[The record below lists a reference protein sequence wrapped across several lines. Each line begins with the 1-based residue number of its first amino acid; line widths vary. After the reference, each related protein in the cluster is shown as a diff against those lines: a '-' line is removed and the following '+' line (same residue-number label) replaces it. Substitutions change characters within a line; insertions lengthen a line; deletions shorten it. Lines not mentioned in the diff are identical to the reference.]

1 MSTRVKIWALLGVI
15 VLLELLVFGVASWVV
30 ASETEDPAA
39 RGRAVLLLAGAVFI
53 VTAALVLVWTF
64 IDVALLRGISAIRR
78 GAEIIARTNA
88 AHTLE
93 VPSFHLL
100 GKLPEAIHSIGAG
113 LDKAKREIGLALQT
127 GAARE
132 QEQKARL
139 ETVLKELN
147 EGVFVC
153 DGHAR
158 ILLYNPATLRILG
171 TTEALGLGR
180 SIYNLLAR
188 APIKHATELLRNRT
202 QEDKSERAVAK
213 FICAT
218 VEAGTLLR
226 CRISLLPAAST
237 TESSSDP
244 GFVLTFEDVTSQ
256 IEAVSKRDDLL
267 QGALQDLRRP
277 LANLRAAAENLEAYP
292 DMKAD
297 ERRSFDC
304 VIAEESKVL
313 STRLNALAR
322 ESRHLIGGEW
332 VMADIHS
339 ADLVNSIIRRLQQQG
354 GPALTMTGVPLW
366 LRADSHAVAILFD
379 YFVRRIRD
387 HNGVT
392 EFDIEPLMGDRRV
405 YLDLVWKGAPIP
417 AAELDS
423 WLNETLHE
431 AVGSPTVRDVL
442 EKHGGDI
449 WGQRHR
455 RPGYALLRI
464 PLPAS
469 HMQWQMRRDKLPAR
483 PEFYDFELAELPLQS
498 ASLMKRPLSEL
509 DYVVFDTETTGL
521 RPSLGDEIVAIAGV
535 RIVNQRILAGE
546 TFERLV
552 NPRRRIPK
560 ASIRFHGITDDQVK
574 DKPPIQVVLPQFKEF
589 VGDAVFVAH
598 NAAFDMKF
606 LQLKETE
613 IGVKFDN
620 PVLDVLLL
628 SVYLHD
634 YAQDHSLDAMAERL
648 GVEVTGRHSA
658 LGDALVTAEIFVRL
672 LDLLG
677 ETGISTLGE
686 AIEASYK
693 MIKVRKQQAQ
703 F

>member
-1 MSTRVKIWALLGVI
+1 MSTRVKIWALLGAV
-15 VLLELLVFGVASWVV
+15 VLLELLVFGVASWWV
-30 ASETEDPAA
+30 ASEIEGPAV
-39 RGRAVLLLAGAVFI
+39 RGRFLLLLGSAVFI
-53 VTAALVLVWTF
+53 VTVALALVWTF
-64 IDVALLRGISAIRR
+64 IDLALLRGISAIQR
-78 GAEIIARTNA
+78 GAEIIARTNP

-93 VPSFHLL
+93 VPAFHLL
-100 GKLPEAIHSIGAG
+100 GKLPQAIRSIGSE
-113 LDKAKREIGLALQT
+113 LDKTKREIGLALQT

-139 ETVLKELN
+139 EIVLKELN

-153 DGHAR
+153 DAHAR

-180 SIYNLLAR
+180 SLYNLLAR
-188 APIKHATELLRNRT
+188 APIEHATELLRNRIA
-202 QEDKSERAVAK
+202 EDKNEQAVAK

-218 VEAGTLLR
+218 LEAGTLLR

-237 TESSSDP
+237 TELSSHS
-244 GFVLTFEDVTSQ
+244 GFVLTFEDITSQ
-256 IEAVSKRDDLL
+256 LEAVSKRDDLL
-267 QGALQDLRRP
+267 RAALQNLRGP
-277 LANLRAAAENLEAYP
+277 LANLRAAAENVEAYP

-297 ERRSFDC
+297 ERRSFDR
-304 VIAEESKVL
+304 VIAEESRIL
-313 STRLNALAR
+313 SAQLDALTR

-332 VMADIHS
+332 AMADIHS
-339 ADLVNSIIRRLQQQG
+339 ADLVNSIIRRLERRG
-354 GPALTMTGVPLW
+354 GPTVTMTGVPLW

-379 YFVRRIRD
+379 YFVHRIWD
-387 HNGVT
+387 LKGVT

-405 YLDLVWKGAPIP
+405 YLDLVWKGEPIP
-417 AAELDS
+417 ATELEP

-431 AVGSPTVRDVL
+431 AVGVPTVRDVL

-449 WGQRHR
+449 WGQKHR

-483 PEFYDFELAELPLQS
+483 PEFYDFELAGLPPQS
-498 ASLMKRPLSEL
+498 ASLMNRPLLEL

-535 RIVNQRILAGE
+535 RIVNRRILAGE

-552 NPRRRIPK
+552 NPHRHIPK

-589 VGDAVFVAH
+589 VGNAVLVAH

-606 LQLKETE
+606 LQLKETGV
-613 IGVKFDN
+613 GVKFNN

-634 YAQDHSLDAMAERL
+634 YTQDHSLDAMAERL

-658 LGDALVTAEIFVRL
+658 LGDALVTAEVFVRL

-677 ETGISTLGE
+677 EAGISTLGE

-693 MIKVRKQQAQ
+693 MIEVRKQQAQ

>member
-15 VLLELLVFGVASWVV
+15 VLLELVVLGMASWVMV
-30 ASETEDPAA
+30 SETEDPAA
-39 RGRAVLLLAGAVFI
+39 RTRLLLLLGGAVFI
-53 VTAALVLVWTF
+53 VTIALVLVWAF
-64 IDVALLRGISAIRR
+64 IDVALLRGISAIHR
-78 GAEIIARTNA
+78 GAEIIARTHA

-100 GKLPEAIHSIGAG
+100 GKLPEAIHSIGSE
-113 LDKAKREIGLALQT
+113 LHKAKREIGLALQT

-132 QEQKARL
+132 QEQKNRL

-171 TTEALGLGR
+171 ITEALGLGR
-180 SIYNLLAR
+180 SLYNLLAQ
-188 APIKHATELLRNRT
+188 APIEHATELLRNQTRD
-202 QEDKSERAVAK
+202 DKSEQAVAE

-226 CRISLLPAAST
+226 CRISLLPAASI
-237 TESSSDP
+237 TESGSEP
-244 GFVLTFEDVTSQ
+244 GFVLTFDDVTSQ
-256 IEAVSKRDDLL
+256 LEAVRERDDLL
-267 QGALQDLRRP
+267 RGALQDLRGP
-277 LANLRAAAENLEAYP
+277 LANLRAAAENLETYP
-292 DMKAD
+292 DMKAS
-297 ERRSFDC
+297 ERHSFDA
-304 VIAEESKVL
+304 VIAEESKVV
-313 STRLNALAR
+313 SARLNALAR

-332 VMADIHS
+332 AIADIHS
-339 ADLVNSIIRRLQQQG
+339 ADLVNSIVRRLEQRE
-354 GPALTMTGVPLW
+354 GPTVTMTGVPLW
-366 LRADSHAVAILFD
+366 LRADSHAIAILFD
-379 YFVRRIRD
+379 YLVHRIRD
-387 HNGVT
+387 HIGIT

-405 YLDLVWKGAPIP
+405 YLDLVWKGQPIP
-417 AAELDS
+417 AAELES

-449 WGQRHR
+449 WGQKHR
-455 RPGYALLRI
+455 RAGYALLRI

-483 PEFYDFELAELPLQS
+483 PEFYDFSLAELPPQS
-498 ASLMKRPLSEL
+498 TSLIDRRLSEL

-535 RIVNQRILAGE
+535 RIVNRRILAGE

-560 ASIRFHGITDDQVK
+560 ASTRFHGITDDQVK

-589 VGDAVFVAH
+589 VGNAVLVAH

-613 IGVKFDN
+613 VGVKFDN

-628 SVYLHD
+628 SVYLHN
-634 YAQDHSLDAMAERL
+634 YTQNHSLDTMAERL

-658 LGDALVTAEIFVRL
+658 LGDAMVTAEIFVRL
-672 LDLLG
+672 LDLMG

-693 MIKVRKQQAQ
+693 MIGVRKQQAQ